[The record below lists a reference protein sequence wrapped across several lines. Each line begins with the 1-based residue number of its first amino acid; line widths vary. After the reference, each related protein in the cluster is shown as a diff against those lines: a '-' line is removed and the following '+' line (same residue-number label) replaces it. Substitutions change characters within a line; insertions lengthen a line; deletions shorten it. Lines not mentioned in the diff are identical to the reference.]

1 MKDRIKAIRKA
12 LKLTQAEFGAS
23 IGVKGNTITN
33 YETGLRM
40 PSDAVI
46 LSICREFGVNETWL
60 RTGEG
65 EMFVKKSRDDEI
77 AGFVG
82 EVLSEETPTFKKRL
96 ISVLARLSEDE
107 WSMLENRLKEIVGE
121 QEGTKKD

>member
-1 MKDRIKAIRKA
+1 MENRIKALRKQ
-12 LKLTQAEFGAS
+12 LGLNQTEFGVK
-23 IGVKGNTITN
+23 IGIKQTTVAG
-33 YETGLRM
+33 YENRLRM

-46 LSICREFGVNETWL
+46 LSICREFNVNETWL